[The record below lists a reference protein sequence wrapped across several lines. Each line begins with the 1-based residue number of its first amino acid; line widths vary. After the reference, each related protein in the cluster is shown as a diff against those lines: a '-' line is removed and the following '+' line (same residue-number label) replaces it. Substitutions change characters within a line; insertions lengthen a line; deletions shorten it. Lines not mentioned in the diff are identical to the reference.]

1 MACLIMLL
9 MCPPVNHNTVE
20 FQLFH
25 FRIFKNHEM
34 FLNPIRLRVWYFCP
48 YQPCFNLVKT
58 SFSSINVITRR
69 FLSKCN
75 QAKVLRR
82 TVHAELIIFSNI
94 KSREAPILRIEMTA
108 DFAILLNTEKCLGKS
123 SEFSPFI
130 KLRLNFFLMKLSP
143 AKGWTWALEHFV

>member
-108 DFAILLNTEKCLGKS
+108 ILSDWDSVVCWFSNTFKHRKNFGKILGIQWINLCGALKS
-123 SEFSPFI
+123 
-130 KLRLNFFLMKLSP
+130 
-143 AKGWTWALEHFV
+143 